1 MKTFTKYLAI
11 VCSIV
16 ITYSSAFAQTPI
28 KGTVADKETGFPL
41 AGASVF
47 VTDTSS
53 GTTTDVN
60 GAFEITVPSGNTQL
74 HVTLLGYTNKTVI
87 LKDGN
92 ENINILLEPSVLL
105 LNDVV
110 IESFQS
116 DKKILNSTSSVGV
129 LTEKDFQRNNNVFLQ
144 NSLNTIPGVRMN
156 MRSGTSQSNILIR
169 GVGTYSRFSIRGIKM
184 YLNGI
189 PLSDADGTTTIDDID
204 NTVLG
209 RAEVIKGP
217 ASSIYGATLGGV
229 VHFQTQKA
237 PYDTRSINQSVTVG
251 SYGLF
256 RTNTGI
262 SVGTNKTN
270 LLLNYGHQELRGYRR
285 HSNSKKDFVTV
296 AGDFHLTPK
305 QTVSVL
311 FNYSKIDDKY
321 AGELTGAQVAQ
332 DRSQANQNYII
343 KGVGL
348 NQTQTRLGI
357 SHTYHFNSKISN
369 TTSVFTSGTNSVSP
383 IEPNTSVVNKNKYG
397 ARSVFTFTPTIGGL
411 KTRFHAGSEFIYNDN
426 LTRKYFWSK
435 SNTDSTIQSDLQVK
449 ASQLNL
455 FAQGE
460 VDITKKTTVTVGA
473 SYNLINYN
481 ILDRLVSPTT
491 KAHTDLSGNMN
502 FTPVITPRVAVVHTF
517 SEKVAVYG
525 NVSTGFSPPTSDQI
539 SLVTG
544 AINTG
549 LKAEKNISY
558 ELGTRGTIINQRL
571 SYGLSLFSMTL
582 NNLLVPYVV
591 PVNFTQYSNVAKSR
605 NNGVELNVSY
615 IAFSDTIGFVRLI
628 RPFVTYTHNDFIFKN
643 YVKSGVDYSGNK
655 VTGVFPNLASAGI
668 DVNLKFGIYLNGT
681 YFFNDKMPVQ
691 DDNKLFYK
699 SYHLFNARAGV
710 RGIALKHFQYDLYAG
725 IENLTNVNYSA
736 SLALNSGSSIYNP
749 ALPRN
754 YYGGLSLRYLF

>member
-1 MKTFTKYLAI
+1 MKTFAKYIAI
-11 VCSIV
+11 VCSLV
-16 ITYSSAFAQTPI
+16 ITYTSAYAQSQI
-28 KGTVADKETGFPL
+28 KGTVADKETGLPL

-47 VTDTSS
+47 VTDTTT
-53 GTTTDVN
+53 GTTTDAN
-60 GAFEITVPSGNTQL
+60 GTFEITVPSGNTQL
-74 HVTLLGYTNKTVI
+74 NVSLLGYTSKTVQ

-92 ENINILLEPSVLL
+92 DNINILLEPSVLL

-129 LTEKDFQRNNNVFLQ
+129 LTEKDFQRNNNIFLQ

-169 GVGTYSRFSIRGIKM
+169 GIGTYSRFSIRGIKM

-189 PLSDADGTTTIDDID
+189 PLSDADGTTSIDDID

-237 PYDTRSINQSVTVG
+237 PYQTRSINQSLTVG
-251 SYGLF
+251 SFGLF

-262 SVGTNKTN
+262 SVGTNKVN
-270 LLLNYGHQELRGYRR
+270 LLLNYGHQELQGYRQ

-296 AGDFHLTPK
+296 AGDFHLSPR
-305 QTVSVL
+305 QTVSIL
-311 FNYSKIDDKY
+311 FNYSKINDKY
-321 AGELTGAQVAQ
+321 AGELLGTQVSQ
-332 DRSQANQNYII
+332 DPSQANQNYII
-343 KGVGL
+343 KSIGL
-348 NQTQTRLGI
+348 NQTSTRLGI

-369 TTSVFTSGTNSVSP
+369 TTSVFTSGINSVSP
-383 IEPNTSVVNKNKYG
+383 VEPSTSVVNKNKYG

-435 SNTDSTIQSDLQVK
+435 LNTDSTVQSDIEVR

-460 VDITKKTTVTVGA
+460 VDITKKTTLTLGA
-473 SYNLINYN
+473 SYNMINYT
-481 ILDRLVSPTT
+481 IVDRLVSTNPL
-491 KAHTDLSGNMN
+491 KPHTDLSGNMN
-502 FTPVITPRVAVVHTF
+502 FTPVVTPRVAVVHTF

-539 SLVTG
+539 SLATG

-549 LKAEKNISY
+549 LKAEKNTSY
-558 ELGTRGTIINQRL
+558 ELGTRGTIIKNRL
-571 SYGLSLFSMTL
+571 TYGLSAFSMSL
-582 NNLLVPYVV
+582 NNLLVPTTVSG
-591 PVNFTQYSNVAKSR
+591 FTQYNNASKSR
-605 NNGVELNVSY
+605 NNGVEMNVSY

-643 YVKSGVDYSGNK
+643 FVKAGVDYSGNK

-681 YFFNDKMPVQ
+681 YFFNDKMPLQ
-691 DDNKLFYK
+691 DNNQVSYK
-699 SYHLFNARAGV
+699 SYHLFNVRAGI
-710 RGIALKHFQYDLYAG
+710 RGIAFKHFQYDLFGG

-736 SLALNSGSSIYNP
+736 SLALNGGPAFFSP

-754 YYGGLSLRYLF
+754 YYGGLSLKYLF